1 MRVPTGKVFLFCS
14 IGMVIFALLFLFDGG
29 GVFSHSGRTDSSGGH
44 YNRKTGGYHYH
55 RTPKSSTSTYSR
67 STPSSGTQSST
78 IQNGGVQSREIAEL
92 ASEMKRL
99 RASVEALDASV
110 QKLVIR
116 AGGASADTTSTVYIT
131 RTGKK
136 YHRGS
141 CSYLRYS
148 KISISL
154 TDAKRGYSPCSVCTP

>member
-1 MRVPTGKVFLFCS
+1 MQKRTGKVLLFCGVGVA
-14 IGMVIFALLFLFDGG
+14 IIALMLLLNGG

-44 YNRKTGGYHYH
+44 YNRSTGTYHYH
-55 RTPKSSTSTYSR
+55 GTPKSSTSTYSR
-67 STPSSGTQSST
+67 PTPSGGTQSST
-78 IQNGGVQSREIAEL
+78 VQSSEIAEL

-110 QKLVIR
+110 QKLVER
-116 AGGASADTTSTVYIT
+116 AGGESADTASTVYIT

-148 KISISL
+148 KIPIL
-154 TDAKRGYSPCSVCTP
+154 LAEAKRGYSPCSVCNP

>member
-1 MRVPTGKVFLFCS
+1 MRRPTGKVLLFGS
-14 IGMVIFALLFLFDGG
+14 IGAVIVALMLLFDGG

-44 YNRKTGGYHYH
+44 YNRSTGTYHYH
-55 RTPKSSTSTYSR
+55 GTPKSSTSTYSR
-67 STPSSGTQSST
+67 PSSGTQSST
-78 IQNGGVQSREIAEL
+78 VQSGAVQSSEIVEL

-110 QKLVIR
+110 QNLVAR

-148 KISISL
+148 KIPISL
-154 TDAKRGYSPCSVCTP
+154 TDAKRQYSPCSVCNP

>member
-1 MRVPTGKVFLFCS
+1 MRRPTGKV
-14 IGMVIFALLFLFDGG
+14 LLFGGIGAMIVAVMLLFDGG

-55 RTPKSSTSTYSR
+55 GTPKSSTSTYSR
-67 STPSSGTQSST
+67 TTPSSGTQSST
-78 IQNGGVQSREIAEL
+78 IQSGGVQSREIAEL

-110 QKLVIR
+110 QKLASR
-116 AGGASADTTSTVYIT
+116 AGSASADTASTVYIT

-148 KISISL
+148 KIPISL
-154 TDAKRGYSPCSVCTP
+154 TDAKRGYSPCAVCDP

>member
-1 MRVPTGKVFLFCS
+1 MRVPTGKVLLFCS
-14 IGMVIFALLFLFDGG
+14 IGAVIVTLILLFDGG

-44 YNRKTGGYHYH
+44 YNRKTGTYHYH
-55 RTPKSSTSTYSR
+55 GTPKSSTSTYSR
-67 STPSSGTQSST
+67 TTPSSRTQSST
-78 IQNGGVQSREIAEL
+78 AQSDAVQSSEIAEL

-110 QKLVIR
+110 QKLIAK
-116 AGGASADTTSTVYIT
+116 AGAASTDTDSTVYIT

-141 CSYLRYS
+141 CSYLRSS
-148 KISISL
+148 KIPISL
-154 TDAKRGYSPCSVCTP
+154 TEAKRGYSPCSVCEP

>member
-1 MRVPTGKVFLFCS
+1 MRVSTGKVFLSCS
-14 IGMVIFALLFLFDGG
+14 IGAVIVTLILLFDGG

-55 RTPKSSTSTYSR
+55 GTPKSSTSTHSR
-67 STPSSGTQSST
+67 PTPSSGTQSSAVKSS
-78 IQNGGVQSREIAEL
+78 GVQSREIAEL

-110 QKLVIR
+110 QNLVAR
-116 AGGASADTTSTVYIT
+116 AGSVSANTASTVYIT

-136 YHRGS
+136 YHRSS
-141 CSYLRYS
+141 CSYLRHS

-154 TDAKRGYSPCSVCTP
+154 TDAKRGYSPCSVCKP

>member
-14 IGMVIFALLFLFDGG
+14 IGVVIFALLFLFDGG

-55 RTPKSSTSTYSR
+55 GTPKSSTSTYSR
-67 STPSSGTQSST
+67 TTPSSGTQSSA
-78 IQNGGVQSREIAEL
+78 VQSTEIAEL
-92 ASEMKRL
+92 ASEMKKL
-99 RASVEALDASV
+99 RAAVEALDASV
-110 QKLVIR
+110 QKLVTR
-116 AGGASADTTSTVYIT
+116 ARETSADTASTVYIT

-141 CSYLRYS
+141 CTYLKYS
-148 KISISL
+148 KIPISL
-154 TDAKRGYSPCSVCTP
+154 TDAKRQYSPCSVCDP

>member
-1 MRVPTGKVFLFCS
+1 MRKPTGKMLLFCS
-14 IGMVIFALLFLFDGG
+14 VGLAIVALMLLFDGG

-55 RTPKSSTSTYSR
+55 GTPKSSTSTYSR
-67 STPSSGTQSST
+67 TTPSSGTQNSA
-78 IQNGGVQSREIAEL
+78 VQSGAIQSSEIAEL

-99 RASVEALDASV
+99 RAAVEALDASV
-110 QKLVIR
+110 QKLVKKV
-116 AGGASADTTSTVYIT
+116 GGASADTAATVYIT

-148 KISISL
+148 KIPISL
-154 TDAKRGYSPCSVCTP
+154 TDAKRLYSPCSVCKP

>member
-1 MRVPTGKVFLFCS
+1 MQRPTRKVLLFC
-14 IGMVIFALLFLFDGG
+14 GMGVAIIALMLLFDGD

-55 RTPKSSTSTYSR
+55 GTPKSSTSTYSR
-67 STPSSGTQSST
+67 PAPNTGTQSGT
-78 IQNGGVQSREIAEL
+78 AQNSAVQSSEIAEL

-110 QKLVIR
+110 QKLVAR
-116 AGGASADTTSTVYIT
+116 AGGASADTESTVYIT

-148 KISISL
+148 KIPLSL
-154 TDAKRGYSPCSVCTP
+154 VEAKRGYSPCSVCDP

>member
-1 MRVPTGKVFLFCS
+1 MRRPTGKVLLFGS
-14 IGMVIFALLFLFDGG
+14 IGAVIVALMLLVDGD

-44 YNRKTGGYHYH
+44 YNRSTGTYHYH
-55 RTPKSSTSTYSR
+55 GTPKSSTPTYSR
-67 STPSSGTQSST
+67 TTPSSGTQSST
-78 IQNGGVQSREIAEL
+78 VQSGAVQSSEIAEL

-110 QKLVIR
+110 QKLVKR
-116 AGGASADTTSTVYIT
+116 AGGASADIESTVYIT

-141 CSYLRYS
+141 CRYLRSS
-148 KISISL
+148 KIPISL
-154 TDAKRGYSPCSVCTP
+154 TNAKRGYSPCSVCDP

>member
-1 MRVPTGKVFLFCS
+1 MREPTPKVFLSCS
-14 IGMVIFALLFLFDGG
+14 IGAVIVTLILLFDGG

-44 YNRKTGGYHYH
+44 YNRKTGTYHYH
-55 RTPKSSTSTYSR
+55 GTPKSSTSTYSR
-67 STPSSGTQSST
+67 TTPSSGTQSST
-78 IQNGGVQSREIAEL
+78 VQSSTVQSSEIAEL

-99 RASVEALDASV
+99 RAAVEALDASV
-110 QKLVIR
+110 QKLIAKAEVT
-116 AGGASADTTSTVYIT
+116 STDTDSTVYIT

-154 TDAKRGYSPCSVCTP
+154 TDAKKQYSPCSVCEP

>member
-1 MRVPTGKVFLFCS
+1 MRVLTGKVLLFCS
-14 IGMVIFALLFLFDGG
+14 IGVVIVTLMLLFDGG

-44 YNRKTGGYHYH
+44 YNHKTGGYHYH
-55 RTPKSSTSTYSR
+55 GTPKSSTSTYSR
-67 STPSSGTQSST
+67 PTPSSGIQGSAVQSS
-78 IQNGGVQSREIAEL
+78 EIAEL

-110 QKLVIR
+110 QKLIVK
-116 AGGASADTTSTVYIT
+116 AGAASTDTDSTVYIT

-148 KISISL
+148 KIPISL
-154 TDAKRGYSPCSVCTP
+154 TAAKRGYFPCSVCKP

>member
-1 MRVPTGKVFLFCS
+1 MRKHTGKMLLCS
-14 IGMVIFALLFLFDGG
+14 LAVVLVTLMLLFDGG

-44 YNRKTGGYHYH
+44 YNRSTGTYHYH
-55 RTPKSSTSTYSR
+55 GTPKSSTSPYS
-67 STPSSGTQSST
+67 STNSSRGTQSSA
-78 IQNGGVQSREIAEL
+78 VQSGAVQSSEIAEL

-99 RASVEALDASV
+99 RAAVEALDTSV
-110 QKLVIR
+110 QKLVAR
-116 AGGASADTTSTVYIT
+116 AGGTSADTASTVYIT

-154 TDAKRGYSPCSVCTP
+154 TDAKRGYSPCSVCNP

>member
-1 MRVPTGKVFLFCS
+1 MRSLTRKVLFYGVGVA
-14 IGMVIFALLFLFDGG
+14 IVALMLLFDGG

-55 RTPKSSTSTYSR
+55 GTPKSSTSTYSR
-67 STPSSGTQSST
+67 TTPSSGTQNSAVQSGT
-78 IQNGGVQSREIAEL
+78 VQSREIAEL
-92 ASEMKRL
+92 ASEMRRL
-99 RASVEALDASV
+99 RAAVEALDASV
-110 QKLVIR
+110 QKLVTR
-116 AGGASADTTSTVYIT
+116 AGGTSTDAAATVYIA

-148 KISISL
+148 KMPISL
-154 TDAKRGYSPCSVCTP
+154 TDAKRQYSPCSVCKP

>member
-1 MRVPTGKVFLFCS
+1 MRSRTGKVLFCCMGVA
-14 IGMVIFALLFLFDGG
+14 IVALMFLFDGT
-29 GVFSHSGRTDSSGGH
+29 GVFPHSGRTDSSGGH

-55 RTPKSSTSTYSR
+55 GTPKSSTSTYSR
-67 STPSSGTQSST
+67 PTPSTGTQSST
-78 IQNGGVQSREIAEL
+78 VQSGAVQSREITEL

-110 QKLVIR
+110 QKLVTR
-116 AGGASADTTSTVYIT
+116 EGGTPADTAPTVYIT
-131 RTGKK
+131 RTGEK
-136 YHRGS
+136 YHRSS

-154 TDAKRGYSPCSVCTP
+154 TDAKRQYSPCSVCKP

>member
-1 MRVPTGKVFLFCS
+1 MRRPTGKVLLFGS
-14 IGMVIFALLFLFDGG
+14 IGAVIVALMLLFDGG

-44 YNRKTGGYHYH
+44 YNRKTGTYHYH
-55 RTPKSSTSTYSR
+55 GTPKSSTSTYSR
-67 STPSSGTQSST
+67 PTPSSETQNSAVQSDAVQSS
-78 IQNGGVQSREIAEL
+78 EIAEL

-116 AGGASADTTSTVYIT
+116 AGGTSADTESTVYIT

-154 TDAKRGYSPCSVCTP
+154 AEAKRQYAPCSVCDP